1 LAAKVLISEP
11 SWEPPGGG
19 SAAPGAAMASAAA
32 ASSVFGATAAAAA
45 AATFELRPRGTA
57 VATAAA
63 AGGLGG
69 FLLWQAWPGSRDP
82 LARAI
87 RVIDAV
93 HAKQPRHPEDA
104 ALSEQEYCY
113 EVEQWVFKLRGGQ
126 EFVSPALRLA
136 ARSQHLERHS
146 IPRSKFPEGRQGY
159 LNWRAAVKRR
169 QKERL
174 VALLRFTGVDRSV
187 GERASRLI
195 GKDLPLAEDPEMQT
209 LEDAT
214 CLTFLANDLDSFQK
228 DKDDVKLVDIFQKTW
243 KKMSPKAHEL
253 AMGLVYSPRILGCLV
268 EAIAMATGLEANNQP
283 MVAPRL
289 PSAAI
294 AWLRKSWQNIPQGTF
309 GTEFFDRLYAED
321 PSLKQVFAFEVA
333 RPSNVTKAVQMLLD
347 HLEIELVPRLE
358 RMVHAVAALSRTF
371 GRLRMSHMAPIKRAL
386 VRTVVAAAS
395 TSKEKSTTNRAWE
408 AFFYSIAAVAAP
420 HLVLTD
426 NLSELADA
434 TAATLPT
441 PGGGPQA
448 GAIAAQGIALLEMSL
463 GITALSQGSTSVP
476 EEVATK
482 LNEARGWLLSSV
494 RDDVNA
500 YCGLLSSVYGRGL
513 GSREAPDEAA
523 CEAEYKRWLR
533 RATEVPLRVAEVSTG
548 AAIAC
553 LPCKRSIK
561 HSLKGDWIAGVKLLR
576 TAVEIS
582 TKNVAINLQDGGRVA
597 MDIDTRLS
605 RLRDTE
611 PPWEDLCDI

>member
-1 LAAKVLISEP
+1 
-11 SWEPPGGG
+11 
-19 SAAPGAAMASAAA
+19 MASAAA
-32 ASSVFGATAAAAA
+32 ASSVIGATAAAAVVA
-45 AATFELRPRGTA
+45 ASELRPRGVA

-69 FLLWQAWPGSRDP
+69 FLLWQVWPGRRDP
-82 LARAI
+82 LASAFRI
-87 RVIDAV
+87 IDAA
-93 HAKQPRHPEDA
+93 HAKQPRRPED
-104 ALSEQEYCY
+104 ALSEQDYCI
-113 EVEQWVFKLRGGQ
+113 EVEQWVFKLSGGQ

-136 ARSQHLERHS
+136 ARSQHLERHA

-174 VALLRFTGVDRSV
+174 MAMLSFTGVDRSV
-187 GERASRLI
+187 VERASRLI
-195 GKDLPLAEDPEMQT
+195 GKDVPLAEDPEMQT

-214 CLTFLANDLDSFQK
+214 CLTFLSHELDSFQK
-228 DKDDVKLVDIFQKTW
+228 NKDDAKLVDIFQKTW
-243 KKMSPKAHEL
+243 KKMSPKAH
-253 AMGLVYSPRILGCLV
+253 AFAAGLEYTPRLLGCLL

-289 PSAAI
+289 PSATVD
-294 AWLRKSWQNIPQGTF
+294 WLRKSWENVPQDAF
-309 GTEFFDRLYAED
+309 GNDFFERLYAED
-321 PSLKQVFAFEVA
+321 PSLREVFAYDVA
-333 RPSNVTKAVQMLLD
+333 RGSNATKAVQMMLD
-347 HLEIELVPRLE
+347 QLEFELVPRLE
-358 RMVHAVAALSRTF
+358 RMVHAIAALSRKY
-371 GRLRMSHMAPIKRAL
+371 GKLRMAHMAPIKRAL
-386 VRTVVAAAS
+386 VRTVVAAAP

-408 AFFYSIAAVAAP
+408 AFFYSMAAVAAP
-420 HLVLTD
+420 YLVLAD

-463 GITALSQGSTSVP
+463 GITALSQGSNPVP

-513 GSREAPDEAA
+513 AGRESPDETAS
-523 CEAEYKRWLR
+523 EAEYKRWLR

-561 HSLKGDWIAGVKLLR
+561 YSLKGDWIAGVKLLR

>member
-1 LAAKVLISEP
+1 MKGHAGRHHNDCAVQ
-11 SWEPPGGG
+11 
-19 SAAPGAAMASAAA
+19 GAAMASAAA
-32 ASSVFGATAAAAA
+32 ASSVLGATAAAAA
-45 AATFELRPRGTA
+45 AAASELRPRGVV

-69 FLLWQAWPGSRDP
+69 FLLWQAWPGRRDP
-82 LARAI
+82 LATAM
-87 RVIDAV
+87 RVVDAV
-93 HAKQPRHPEDA
+93 HAKQPRRPEDA
-104 ALSEQEYCY
+104 LTEQDYCV
-113 EVEQWVFKLRGGQ
+113 EVEQWVFKLCGGQ
-126 EFVSPALRLA
+126 DFVSPALRLA
-136 ARSQHLERHS
+136 ARSQHLERHV

-159 LNWRAAVKRR
+159 LNWRTAVKRR

-174 VALLRFTGVDRSV
+174 LAILRFSGVDRSV
-187 GERASRLI
+187 VERASRLV
-195 GKDLPLAEDPEMQT
+195 GKDVPMAEDPEMQT

-214 CLTFLANDLDSFQK
+214 CLTFLANELDHFQK
-228 DKDDVKLVDIFQKTW
+228 DKDDAKLVDIFQKTW
-243 KKMSPKAHEL
+243 KKMSPKAHDCAL
-253 AMGLVYSPRILGCLV
+253 GLDFTPRLLGCLV
-268 EAIAMATGLEANNQP
+268 EAIAMAMGLEANSQP

-289 PSAAI
+289 PSATVE
-294 AWLRKSWQNIPQGTF
+294 WLRTSWEKVPQDTF
-309 GTEFFDRLYAED
+309 GKDFFDRLYAED
-321 PSLKQVFAFEVA
+321 PSLREVFANEVA
-333 RPSNVTKAVQMLLD
+333 RPANVTKAIQMFLD
-347 HLEIELVPRLE
+347 QLEFELVPRLE
-358 RMVHAVAALSRTF
+358 RMVHAIAALSRRF
-371 GRLRMSHMAPIKRAL
+371 GKLRMAHMAPIKRAL
-386 VRTVVAAAS
+386 VRTVVAAAG

-408 AFFYSIAAVAAP
+408 AFFYSMAAVAAP
-420 HLVLTD
+420 YLVVAD

-463 GITALSQGSTSVP
+463 GITALTQGCNAIP
-476 EEVATK
+476 EEMAAK
-482 LNEARGWLLSSV
+482 LYEARGWLLSSV

-513 GSREAPDEAA
+513 GGREAPDETAS
-523 CEAEYKRWLR
+523 EAEYKRWLR

-553 LPCKRSIK
+553 LPCKRLIK
-561 HSLKGDWIAGVKLLR
+561 YSLKGDWIAGVKLLR